1 MKNDEGKLRSIRYK
15 VEQDSEVLDR
25 IVESIVSKYS
35 QQLDSEVDK
44 IKQLL
49 ERPDDLTDN
58 EVENIVMRLPVF
70 MYYAVNGLEDL
81 GIESDIAK
89 AVKLEVFNENYIRVD
104 GTIKDKT
111 HQAELNTMDEQMIE
125 VAYSRAYRKL
135 KSKIDQAENIFSG
148 VKKVLTK
155 RMQDQEMHRQDRF
168 N

>member
-1 MKNDEGKLRSIRYK
+1 MKNDEGKLRSIRHK
-15 VEQDSEVLDR
+15 VEQDSNVIDR
-25 IVESIVSKYS
+25 IVESIVFKYS
-35 QQLDSEVDK
+35 QQLDSEVDQ
-44 IKQLL
+44 IKYLL
-49 ERPDDLTDN
+49 ERPEELSDI
-58 EVENIVMRLPVF
+58 EVENMVMRLPVY

-89 AVKLEVFNENYIRVD
+89 AVKLEVFNENYIEIE

-125 VAYSRAYRKL
+125 VAFTRAYRKL

-148 VKKVLTK
+148 AKKVMTK
-155 RMQDQEMHRQDRF
+155 RIQDYEIHRQDRF